1 MTGQE
6 KRQTYKMQNILHTHT
21 HKHFTPFQVII
32 LGFAGV
38 ILFGTLL
45 LMLPVSSQ
53 SGQPTSIIDAL
64 FTSTSA
70 VCVTGLIVFDT
81 ATYWSVFGQAVII
94 ILIQIGGMGVI
105 TVASSIAMLSGKK
118 ITLMQRSTIQEAL
131 AAPKVGGIVRL
142 TGFIIKT
149 TLITEIAGAVLM
161 SPVFCKKFGILRGIW
176 MSLFHSISAFCN
188 AGFDLMGSNE
198 KFSSLTF
205 LAENPVINIVIMS
218 LIIFGGIGFLTWD
231 DIRTNKFHLKKYR
244 MQSKIILCTTAML
257 LLIPALYFFFIE
269 FRDEPISRRIWTSLF
284 QVVTPRTAGFNTVPL
299 NTISEAGLGI
309 LIILMLIGGAPGSTA
324 GGMKITTIAVMFK
337 NSISVFRKKEQA
349 QFFGRSVSDDA
360 VKSAATIFL
369 LYTSMFI
376 SGGIVI
382 SIIEDMP
389 LTVCLFETASAIGTV
404 GLSLGV
410 TPTLCTASKLILAAL
425 MYLGRVGG
433 MTLVFAAL
441 SSKTKNISKYPQ
453 EKIIVG

>member
-1 MTGQE
+1 
-6 KRQTYKMQNILHTHT
+6 
-21 HKHFTPFQVII
+21 
-32 LGFAGV
+32 
-38 ILFGTLL
+38 
-45 LMLPVSSQ
+45 
-53 SGQPTSIIDAL
+53 
-64 FTSTSA
+64 
-70 VCVTGLIVFDT
+70 
-81 ATYWSVFGQAVII
+81 
-94 ILIQIGGMGVI
+94 
-105 TVASSIAMLSGKK
+105 
-118 ITLMQRSTIQEAL
+118 
-131 AAPKVGGIVRL
+131 
-142 TGFIIKT
+142 
-149 TLITEIAGAVLM
+149 
-161 SPVFCKKFGILRGIW
+161 
-176 MSLFHSISAFCN
+176 
-188 AGFDLMGSNE
+188 MGSNE

-324 GGMKITTIAVMFK
+324 GGMKITTIAVMFN